1 MAQVMRGRFT
11 ADMDD
16 AFVVFL
22 IGMRINRLR
31 AVSKWVGTFM
41 VMPALLK
48 ELKQHPEKGLLGMEY
63 FMYWRGI
70 ALVQYW
76 RSFDELERFARDPGA
91 RHLPGWRWFNR
102 TIGADGSVGFWH
114 ETYIVKQGQ
123 SEVIYNN
130 MPPFGLAAA
139 TSVVPALGRR
149 ETASRRLGYHN
160 EPAVP
165 TPPGPK

>member
-1 MAQVMRGRFT
+1 MAQVIHGRFT
-11 ADMDD
+11 ADMDEP
-16 AFVVFL
+16 FVVFL

-31 AVSKWVGTFM
+31 AVRKWVGTFM
-41 VMPALLK
+41 IMPPILK

-63 FMYWRGI
+63 FVYWRGI

-76 RSFDELERFARDPGA
+76 RSFDDLERFARDPGD
-91 RHLPGWRWFNR
+91 RHLPGWRWFNH
-102 TIGADGSVGFWH
+102 TIGADGTVCFWH

-123 SEVIYNN
+123 NEAIYNN
-130 MPPFGLAAA
+130 MPAFGLAAA
-139 TSVVPALGRR
+139 TNLVPALGRR